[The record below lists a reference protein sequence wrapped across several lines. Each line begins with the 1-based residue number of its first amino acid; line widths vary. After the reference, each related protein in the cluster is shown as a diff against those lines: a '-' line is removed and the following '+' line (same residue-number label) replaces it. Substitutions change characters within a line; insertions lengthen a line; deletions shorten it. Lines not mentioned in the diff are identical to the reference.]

1 MFNVSNTKKENL
13 LRPLL
18 AFELEVCDLKPPCEV
33 SMWLSHNHLTHA
45 NTQSCPPIWF
55 SLPSIQVYSPV
66 SYLCHL
72 PIATQAH
79 QLLTPP
85 HSYRPHH
92 PWFLTHLKALMPL
105 LWCDLQPIQAVL
117 LSVHPLHKTFNISPV
132 SSHRQT
138 QKSLPSASS
147 LANHAFCALRSL
159 ATSSAS
165 THTCQ
170 GTFPMPPFTVTD
182 TNVCIYCQTS

>member
-1 MFNVSNTKKENL
+1 MISNHPVKSPCRCLTTTSNT
-13 LRPLL
+13 
-18 AFELEVCDLKPPCEV
+18 
-33 SMWLSHNHLTHA
+33 THA
-45 NTQSCPPIWF
+45 NTQSCPPLWF

-72 PIATQAH
+72 PIVTQEH
-79 QLLTPP
+79 QLLTSPFLPSPP
-85 HSYRPHH
+85 PVVPDSPETTDASSLMRSPAYTSRP
-92 PWFLTHLKALMPL
+92 FISPL
-105 LWCDLQPIQAVL
+105 PTQN
-117 LSVHPLHKTFNISPV
+117 NISPV
-132 SSHRQT
+132 FSHRQT
-138 QKSLPSASS
+138 QKSLSSASS